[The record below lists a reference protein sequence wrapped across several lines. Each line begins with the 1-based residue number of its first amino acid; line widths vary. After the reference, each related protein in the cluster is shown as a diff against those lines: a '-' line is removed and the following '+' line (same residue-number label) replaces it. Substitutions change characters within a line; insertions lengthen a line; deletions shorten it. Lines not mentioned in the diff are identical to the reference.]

1 MKMFDNHPFL
11 SENWQAAGFTNLS
24 QVQEKAIP
32 RIMDGEDLLVE
43 APTGT
48 GKTLAYLL
56 PIMQKMD
63 PEKKNTQAIVLAP
76 TRELAMQVFEV
87 SQGFL
92 KGSGMTAASLIG
104 GAAIKRQ
111 LEKLKKHPQL
121 IVGTPNRIAE
131 LIDMKKLKMNE
142 VRTIVADEADQVL
155 HPSTIEDVSYIC
167 QSALRDCQLLF
178 FSATISDK
186 VLIQA
191 KKLSDN
197 PSVLSIAATDEEK
210 KAIDHSYYVTNRRE
224 KPELL
229 RKLARKEGVKA
240 LAFVNN
246 SNYLSRLK
254 DILATKKISFDV
266 LDSSTN
272 KTERKN
278 VLNRFRND
286 QIQLLLTTDLA
297 ARGLDID
304 NITHVFHY
312 DLSEDARTYLHRSGR
327 TGRMG
332 KEGSVVTLLLPGEEK
347 YLEKITQK
355 LELELKRKNAPKPA
369 NNPTNKRGKNK

>member
-1 MKMFDNHPFL
+1 MKMFDHIPFL
-11 SENWQAAGFTNLS
+11 SENWQAAGFTELS

-56 PIMQKMD
+56 PIIQKMD
-63 PEKKNTQAIVLAP
+63 PEKNKTQAIVLAP

-104 GAAIKRQ
+104 GAAVKRQ

-186 VLIQA
+186 VLVQA

-197 PSVLSIAATDEEK
+197 PQVLSIAATDEEK

-229 RKLARKEGVKA
+229 EACT
-240 LAFVNN
+240 
-246 SNYLSRLK
+246 SRRCE
-254 DILATKKISFDV
+254 
-266 LDSSTN
+266 STSI
-272 KTERKN
+272 R
-278 VLNRFRND
+278 
-286 QIQLLLTTDLA
+286 
-297 ARGLDID
+297 
-304 NITHVFHY
+304 
-312 DLSEDARTYLHRSGR
+312 
-327 TGRMG
+327 
-332 KEGSVVTLLLPGEEK
+332 
-347 YLEKITQK
+347 
-355 LELELKRKNAPKPA
+355 
-369 NNPTNKRGKNK
+369 